1 MYRVLL
7 LLCAGLSLSTCDI
20 TVLLNSGIPLI
31 CLPDNAPVLAD
42 PTYTWSFTSKHTQQ
56 QHMLEEKGKIL
67 NLRNIN
73 STQEGQYKCVQD
85 GYKEEDR
92 MRLSR
97 TFTIRVEEPPRYQ
110 EWQVVKEVAGNDVK
124 LPCRVTEFFSSGNT
138 ENPHVVWKRQTENG
152 VMLLKPDK
160 NTDDKEK
167 ENKTL
172 QRIFWNSP
180 GEQDWDIKISQT
192 TEEDAGMYYCVITN
206 TSTSNTLSVE
216 LEVAAPPP
224 PPCFGYTGPWE
235 DCEEQDSRS
244 GKAILQDSLRDF
256 SVSVYAELKGS
267 KPQTNLIFSPISIAV
282 ALYNLLLGARGETR
296 TQLESALRIPAEF
309 SCVHSETKKLQQV
322 IKDTLR
328 MASAIFYS
336 PERQLGEAFVN
347 QSKEFYDV
355 VPEKLTND
363 SNQNV
368 ILINQWVAKKT
379 NKKIT
384 ELIDYLDDTT
394 SFILLNAV
402 YFNGKWKTVFESTD
416 KRENF
421 IKFSGEVIEV
431 QTLYSSKYNL
441 QMGYSKKLQAEVGKF
456 PLTGK
461 NSLYILVPRTTS
473 EESFALMED
482 NINKHSIEVMVS
494 EMNKMP
500 AQTAEVILP
509 KIKLTVDTQLED
521 LLRNLG
527 LSDLFSN
534 PNLCG
539 IFPEEAKSFISDA
552 RHSAFL
558 SLTEKG
564 VEAAAATTI
573 SFSRSFSSF
582 AALQPFILILWSD
595 EAGAPLF
602 MGRII
607 NPINP

>member
-20 TVLLNSGIPLI
+20 TVLLNSGALLS
-31 CLPDNAPVLAD
+31 CLPDDAPVLAD
-42 PTYTWSFTSKHTQQ
+42 PTYTWSFTSAHTQQ
-56 QHMLEEKGKIL
+56 QHTLEEKGKLL

-73 STQEGQYKCVQD
+73 TTHEGQYKCVQD
-85 GYKEEDR
+85 GYKAEDR

-97 TFTIRVEEPPRYQ
+97 TFTIRVEVPPRFQ
-110 EWQVVKEVAGNDVK
+110 EWQVVKEVAGNDVT
-124 LPCRVTEFFSSGNT
+124 LPCKVATVFSPGET
-138 ENPHVVWKRQTENG
+138 ENSPVVWKRETENG
-152 VMLLKPDK
+152 ARLLKLDK
-160 NTDDKEK
+160 DTDDQEK
-167 ENKTL
+167 EDKTPH
-172 QRIFWNSP
+172 RIFWNISP
-180 GEQDWDIKISQT
+180 KEKDWAIKISQT
-192 TEEDAGMYYCVITN
+192 REEDAGMYHCVITN
-206 TSTSNTLSVE
+206 TSQMLSVE
-216 LEVAAPPP
+216 LEVAAPPLP
-224 PPCFGYTGPWE
+224 RCYGHTGPWE
-235 DCEEQDSRS
+235 DCEDQDSRS

-256 SVSVYAELKGS
+256 SASVYAELKGS
-267 KPQTNLIFSPISIAV
+267 KPQTNLIFSPTSIAV

-296 TQLESALRIPAEF
+296 TQLEGALRIPAEF
-309 SCVHSETKKLQQV
+309 SCVHSETKKLKQV
-322 IKDTLR
+322 IKDTLK

-347 QSKEFYDV
+347 QSNEFYDAM
-355 VPEKLTND
+355 PEKLTND

-368 ILINQWVAKKT
+368 ILINQWVAKTT
-379 NKKIT
+379 NNKIT
-384 ELIDYLDDTT
+384 ELIDYVDPTT
-394 SFILLNAV
+394 SFVLLNAV
-402 YFNGKWKTVFESTD
+402 YFNGKWKTVFESTN

-421 IKFSGEVIEV
+421 MKFSGEVIEV

-441 QMGYSKKLQAEVGKF
+441 QMGYNKKLQAEVGKF

-461 NSLYILVPRTTS
+461 NSLYILIPRTTS
-473 EESFALMED
+473 EESFVLMEN
-482 NINKHSIEVMVS
+482 NINKDSIEAMVS
-494 EMNKMP
+494 EMNKIP

-527 LSDLFSN
+527 LSDLFLN

-539 IFPEEAKSFISDA
+539 IFPEESESLISDA

-564 VEAAAATTI
+564 VEAAAATSI

-582 AALQPFILILWSD
+582 AALQPFVLILWSD